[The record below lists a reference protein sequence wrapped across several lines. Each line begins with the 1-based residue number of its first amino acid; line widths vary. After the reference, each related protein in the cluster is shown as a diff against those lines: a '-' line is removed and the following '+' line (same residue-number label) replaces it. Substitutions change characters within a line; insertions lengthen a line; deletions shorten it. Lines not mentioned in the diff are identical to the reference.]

1 VFRYSSITWVKFCK
15 FYEYTQIDLYSAL
28 KYKVIIFLQK
38 GIFTM
43 NKIIVALI
51 ILSYELLNVAYAAE
65 QLTATIIGSGSPIY
79 NENRA
84 SASTLI
90 SLGDTHILVD
100 MGNGTQANL
109 NKLGFNAKNIS
120 ALFLTHHHLD
130 HNEEFVP
137 MFIGSLLGRDNF
149 TIMGPPNTVKLT
161 ELNLELYNED
171 ISYRLSKTNR
181 TLDERKNAF
190 EVKDLKGG
198 ESFKID
204 DIVVTTLKV
213 PHTIYTIAYRFDY
226 KGQSIVITG
235 DLTYSDELPTF
246 AKNADYMIIDS
257 GGMIMQDGRRKNK
270 SGNKSSQSRENK
282 KPKGNAHLNL
292 ADSSSMANKANVK
305 NLVYTHFNS
314 TVVDTVASMKEIQ
327 KNYSGNVIFGE
338 DLMELKNTPQTTS
351 PKVANNYTIVD
362 TNQRVA
368 YSNNDVIELPQ
379 SDDAFFG
386 QDANYIINPP
396 SYTNNHNGTI
406 TDNVTGLTWQQNMG
420 SKLSFEEA
428 LKKVNSVKLG
438 GFSDWRIPTIKEL
451 YSLIEFS
458 GSVKGDK
465 ALYPFID
472 TNYFNQPI
480 GNKSAGE
487 REIDAQ
493 TWSSTEYVAKTM
505 KSDDTVFGVNFVDG
519 RIKGYPKYNPRTQ
532 EPNKMYFRF
541 VRGNTDYGKNDFV
554 DKSNGTILDTATGLT
569 WQKADSNKGLN
580 WQQALQYAEQSTLG
594 GYNDWRLPNA
604 KELQSIVDYTRSPA
618 TSDSAAIDPIFE
630 TSSII
635 NEAGE
640 KDYSYYWSSTTHLDG
655 PVPEEGAVYIAFG
668 KALGEMRGITLDVH
682 GAGSQRSD
690 PKVGEPTS
698 RGPQGDLIRVNNY
711 VRMVRGGVV
720 DVATGTLLESKSEY
734 ADISL
739 TQTNNSQKYQA
750 TPANKN
756 SNFIKR
762 FDKNNDGKVARSEFK
777 ASEQRFKH
785 LDKNQDGYIS
795 ANEAPTGPPKK
806 DR

>member
-1 VFRYSSITWVKFCK
+1 
-15 FYEYTQIDLYSAL
+15 
-28 KYKVIIFLQK
+28 
-38 GIFTM
+38 M

-51 ILSYELLNVAYAAE
+51 ILSYELLNVACAAE

-137 MFIGSLLGRDNF
+137 MFIGSLLGRNNF
-149 TIMGPPNTVKLT
+149 TIMGPPHTVKLT
-161 ELNLELYNED
+161 VLNLELYNED

-190 EVKDLKGG
+190 KVKDLKGG
-198 ESFKID
+198 ESFKVD

-226 KGQSIVITG
+226 KGQSIVVTG

-246 AKNADYMIIDS
+246 AKNADYMLIDS
-257 GGMIMQDGRRKNK
+257 GGMIMKDGRRESK

-314 TVVDTVASMKEIQ
+314 TVVDTVASMKVIQ

-338 DLMELKNTPQTTS
+338 DLMEIKNTPQATS
-351 PKVANNYTIVD
+351 PKIANNYTVVD

-368 YSNNDVIELPQ
+368 YSNNNIIELPQ

-396 SYTNNHNGTI
+396 SYTDNHNGTV
-406 TDNVTGLTWQQNMG
+406 TDNVTGLTWQQEMG

-480 GNKSAGE
+480 GNTSAGE

-519 RIKGYPKYNPRTQ
+519 RIKGYPKYNPHTQ

-580 WQQALQYAEQSTLG
+580 WQQALQYAEKSTLG

-635 NEAGE
+635 NEVGE

-668 KALGEMRGITLDVH
+668 KALGKMRGTTLDVH

-690 PKVGEPTS
+690 PKVGEPAS

-720 DVATGTLLESKSEY
+720 DVATGQSLETKSEY

-739 TQTNNSQKYQA
+739 PLANNSQKAQA
-750 TPANKN
+750 TPTNKN
-756 SNFIKR
+756 GNFIKR
-762 FDKNNDGKVARSEFK
+762 FDKNNDGKVERSEFK
-777 ASEQRFKH
+777 ASDKRFKH
-785 LDKNQDGYIS
+785 LDKNNDGYIS

-806 DR
+806 ER